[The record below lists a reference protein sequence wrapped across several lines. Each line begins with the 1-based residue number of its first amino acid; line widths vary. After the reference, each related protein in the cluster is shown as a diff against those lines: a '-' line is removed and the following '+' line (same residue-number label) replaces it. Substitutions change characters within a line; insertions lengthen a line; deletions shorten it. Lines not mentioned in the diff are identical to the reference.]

1 MRDFSHRINR
11 RSWLKS
17 AAAIALSSFGCSRRN
32 ANSTN
37 GRHQLKVFNWSDYIA
52 DDAIPEFEQRTGCT
66 VVYDNYS
73 SDSELEARLSTA
85 AGRYD
90 VVFPSDRAMAALVA
104 KRLLHELDRSNLTN
118 LHHIDSKF
126 LAPPFDLT
134 NRFSVPY
141 FWGTLAVGIRTD
153 FITEPVEGLEVLFS
167 PRYRG

>member
-11 RSWLKS
+11 RSWLQS

-85 AGRYD
+85 AHG
-90 VVFPSDRAMAALVA
+90 S
-104 KRLLHELDRSNLTN
+104 RL
-118 LHHIDSKF
+118 
-126 LAPPFDLT
+126 
-134 NRFSVPY
+134 
-141 FWGTLAVGIRTD
+141 
-153 FITEPVEGLEVLFS
+153 
-167 PRYRG
+167 